1 MSAKFI
7 VAVAFVIERNGEILM
22 LRRSIDKDHAPGAWE
37 TGSGRVEYG
46 EEAEEAVRREVLE
59 ETGLVVE
66 IKAPVATFHFYRG
79 AAREEAIGI
88 TFWCRYVAGEL
99 VTSAEHDLARWMR
112 PAEAVLLVGS
122 PGEAAAIE
130 NVAKFARVAP

>member
-22 LRRSIDKDHAPGAWE
+22 LRRSTDKDHAPGAWE

-46 EEAEEAVRREVLE
+46 EGAEAAVRREVLE
-59 ETGLVVE
+59 ETGLEVE
-66 IKAPVATFHFYRG
+66 IMAPVATFHFYRG

-99 VTSAEHDLARWMR
+99 VTSAEHDLARWVS
-112 PAEAVLLVGS
+112 PIEAGSLVGS
-122 PGEAAAIE
+122 PGESAAIAL
-130 NVAKFARVAP
+130 VAKLVHGAP

>member
-22 LRRSIDKDHAPGAWE
+22 LRRSIDKDHGPGAWE

>member
-46 EEAEEAVRREVLE
+46 EGAEEAVRREVLE